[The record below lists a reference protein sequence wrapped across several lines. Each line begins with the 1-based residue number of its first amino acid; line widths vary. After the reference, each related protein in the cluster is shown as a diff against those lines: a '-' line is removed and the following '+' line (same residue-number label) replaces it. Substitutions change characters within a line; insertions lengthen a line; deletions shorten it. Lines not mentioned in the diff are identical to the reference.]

1 MDEIMQSIIGE
12 VEEILESSG
21 IHPYRFDRKRGIVT
35 LEYPNH
41 VDEMYAMER
50 IIIEF
55 RSLGVELR
63 IKSKI

>member
-12 VEEILESSG
+12 AEEILESSG

-35 LEYPNH
+35 LEYPNN

-50 IIIEF
+50 IIIEL